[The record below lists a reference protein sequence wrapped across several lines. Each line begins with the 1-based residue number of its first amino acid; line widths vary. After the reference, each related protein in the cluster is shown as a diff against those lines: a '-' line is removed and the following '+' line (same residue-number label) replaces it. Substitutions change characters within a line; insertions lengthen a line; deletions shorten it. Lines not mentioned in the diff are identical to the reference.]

1 MTYIAQLNIAKY
13 ITDDNN
19 LMNLKVYVKTIM
31 KKWIMS
37 KETSNW
43 INAYKIALN
52 VSKTELC
59 AINLLYLDHLK
70 HKSQPTKNKT
80 QL

>member
-1 MTYIAQLNIAKY
+1 
-13 ITDDNN
+13 
-19 LMNLKVYVKTIM
+19 MNLKVYVKTIM
-31 KKWIMS
+31 KKIMS
-37 KETSNW
+37 KENW

>member
-1 MTYIAQLNIAKY
+1 
-13 ITDDNN
+13 
-19 LMNLKVYVKTIM
+19 
-31 KKWIMS
+31 MS
-37 KETSNW
+37 KENW